1 MGAYRE
7 GVGYGLADNL
17 KRLRTERGYT
27 QRHLAGLANVSPSY
41 IQNIEKNQV
50 TNPGCFPAYRL
61 ALALRVTLE
70 ELMGVS
76 SLHSRGRISRGRS
89 ERLSA

>member
-1 MGAYRE
+1 MMGAYRE

-17 KRLRTERGYT
+17 KRLRAERGYT
-27 QRHLAGLANVSPSY
+27 QRQLADLANVSASY

-50 TNPGCFPAYRL
+50 TNPGCFPLYRL

-76 SLHSRGRISRGRS
+76 SLHSRTRISQ
-89 ERLSA
+89 RLSA